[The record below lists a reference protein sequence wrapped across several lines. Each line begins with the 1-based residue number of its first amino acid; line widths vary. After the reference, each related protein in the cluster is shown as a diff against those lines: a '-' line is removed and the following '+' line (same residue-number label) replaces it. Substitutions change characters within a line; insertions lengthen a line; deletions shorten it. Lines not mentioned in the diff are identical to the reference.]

1 MYKTLPTNQKPLIA
15 SPDADE
21 FAAEW
26 KANCVNKKSD
36 LTRLYE
42 LILPTFEAWER
53 MLLAGNYSK
62 DINLFTMVR
71 LLSSDPYVS
80 DMKIKAWIKETKVKS
95 SIIDELTML
104 FVTTMRRY
112 RFVSQTNSSNMVEY
126 IVIRDIK
133 FALKDLINSSW
144 AKVKHKKS
152 FGHYL
157 KAEYQDSYF
166 EELPDYF
173 LLYILRKNRWL
184 NYLSTLILEGYS
196 SYERSDIVQIKRQN
210 LFAEE
215 KKLWL
220 LLKDKL

>member
-1 MYKTLPTNQKPLIA
+1 MYKKLPTNQKPLIA

-26 KANCVNKKSD
+26 KAKCVNKKSD

-42 LILPTFEAWER
+42 LILPTFKAWEE
-53 MLLAGNYSK
+53 MLVSGSYSK
-62 DINLFTMVR
+62 DINIFTMVR
-71 LLSSDPYVS
+71 LLSSDPHIS
-80 DMKIKAWIKETKVKS
+80 DMKIKAWIKETKIKS
-95 SIIDELTML
+95 SIVDELTML
-104 FVTTMRRY
+104 FMTTMRRY

-144 AKVKHKKS
+144 ARVKHRKS
-152 FGHYL
+152 FGYYL
-157 KAEYQDSYF
+157 KGEYEDSYYQ
-166 EELPDYF
+166 ELPDYF
-173 LLYILRKNRWL
+173 LLYILRKDRWL
-184 NYLSTLILEGYS
+184 NYLSTLILEGYTT
-196 SYERSDIVQIKRQN
+196 YERSDIVQIKRQN